1 MRSVPAGLPV
11 PVGRRGGR
19 GAATRDSC
27 PCLRVRQHDRLLRN
41 SGSYCSAPRRPSPLR
56 TVSAARARSRD
67 NRDGFGDQCAPHCAE
82 RPRFLAARDSYTG
95 ANARPHRSAARACA
109 GAAAHA
115 ARRPLRCSPRAR
127 SLWAVASRSLFRP
140 ALRFSPSLSS
150 HQRAP
155 IPQETTLDEQPRACR
170 SELCPGASCASAQP
184 IVGQGCRAS
193 GPTTG
198 PSLGPTETV
207 CWQ

>member
-115 ARRPLRCSPRAR
+115 ARRPLRCSTRAR
-127 SLWAVASRSLFRP
+127 TESPVGCGLALAFSLLARAALQPFAFQPPARP
-140 ALRFSPSLSS
+140 N
-150 HQRAP
+150 
-155 IPQETTLDEQPRACR
+155 TTRNYAR
-170 SELCPGASCASAQP
+170 
-184 IVGQGCRAS
+184 
-193 GPTTG
+193 
-198 PSLGPTETV
+198 
-207 CWQ
+207 